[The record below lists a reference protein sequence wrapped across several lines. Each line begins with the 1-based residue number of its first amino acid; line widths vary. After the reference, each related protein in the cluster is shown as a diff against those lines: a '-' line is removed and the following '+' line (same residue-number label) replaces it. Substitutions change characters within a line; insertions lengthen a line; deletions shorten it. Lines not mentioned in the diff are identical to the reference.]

1 MKTNKSILLIKSAI
15 IAFVLTTLYS
25 VIPFQAVCAEIPNNV
40 FRFHILANS
49 DTEED
54 QTLKL
59 KVRDKVLERTKILF
73 DTANSKSD
81 AEEFVKANLE
91 TIEEIAQNEVYKNGY
106 NYPVKAEIVNMHFDT
121 RHYESYTLPAGMYD
135 ALRITIGNAK
145 GHNWWCVMFP
155 PLCFV
160 DVTSGIVPDESKEVM
175 KSNLSDEE
183 YSLISEQSADV
194 KVKFKIVEVL
204 QNFTISGIFM

>member
-1 MKTNKSILLIKSAI
+1 MLKFLTMF
-15 IAFVLTTLYS
+15 FVFTYLQ
-25 VIPFQAVCAEIPNNV
+25 IQ
-40 FRFHILANS
+40 
-49 DTEED
+49 ED

-145 GHNWWCVMFP
+145 GHNWWCVMYP
-155 PLCFV
+155 SICISTADEGKDRAK
-160 DVTSGIVPDESKEVM
+160 DV
-175 KSNLSDEE
+175 LSDDE
-183 YSLISEQSADV
+183 YSLVTDD
-194 KVKFKIVEVL
+194 KVEYKFFIVEL
-204 QNFTISGIFM
+204 FQKIFV

>member
-73 DTANSKSD
+73 DTANS
-81 AEEFVKANLE
+81 
-91 TIEEIAQNEVYKNGY
+91 QNEVYKNGY

-145 GHNWWCVMFP
+145 GHNWWCVMYP
-155 PLCFV
+155 SICISTADEGKDRAK
-160 DVTSGIVPDESKEVM
+160 DV
-175 KSNLSDEE
+175 LSDDE
-183 YSLISEQSADV
+183 YSVVTDD
-194 KVKFKIVEVL
+194 KVEYKFFIVEL
-204 QNFTISGIFM
+204 FQKIFV

>member
-1 MKTNKSILLIKSAI
+1 MHSY
-15 IAFVLTTLYS
+15 YS

-59 KVRDKVLERTKILF
+59 KVRDKVLERTKIFF

-145 GHNWWCVMFP
+145 GHNWWCVMYP
-155 PLCFV
+155 SICISTADEGKDRAK
-160 DVTSGIVPDESKEVM
+160 DV
-175 KSNLSDEE
+175 LSDDE
-183 YSLISEQSADV
+183 YSVVTDD
-194 KVKFKIVEVL
+194 KVEYKFFIVEL
-204 QNFTISGIFM
+204 FQKIFV

>member
-1 MKTNKSILLIKSAI
+1 MKTNKSTLIIKSAV
-15 IAFVLTTLYS
+15 IAFVLTVIYS
-25 VIPFQAVCAEIPNNV
+25 VIPFQVVCAEIPNDV

-49 DTEED
+49 DSEED
-54 QTLKL
+54 QALKL
-59 KVRDKVLERTKILF
+59 KVRDKVLEKTKILF

-121 RHYESYTLPAGMYD
+121 RYYESYTLPSGMYD

-145 GHNWWCVMFP
+145 GHNWWCVMYP
-155 PLCFV
+155 SICISTV
-160 DVTSGIVPDESKEVM
+160 DEGKDRAKDA
-175 KSNLSDEE
+175 LSDDE
-183 YSLISEQSADV
+183 YSVVTDN
-194 KVKFKIVEVL
+194 KVEYKFFIVEL
-204 QNFTISGIFM
+204 FQKIFVR

>member
-1 MKTNKSILLIKSAI
+1 MKTNKSILLIKSAV
-15 IAFVLTTLYS
+15 IAFILTTLYS
-25 VIPFQAVCAEIPNNV
+25 FQAVCTEIPNNV

-59 KVRDKVLERTKILF
+59 KVRDKVLEKTKILF

-81 AEEFVKANLE
+81 AEEYVKANLDA
-91 TIEEIAQNEVYKNGY
+91 IEEIAQNEVYKNGY

-145 GHNWWCVMFP
+145 GHNWWCVMYP
-155 PLCFV
+155 SICISTV
-160 DVTSGIVPDESKEVM
+160 DEG
-175 KSNLSDEE
+175 KSRARNALSDDE
-183 YSLISEQSADV
+183 YSVVTDE
-194 KVKFKIVEVL
+194 KVEYKFFIVEL
-204 QNFTISGIFM
+204 FQRIFG

>member
-15 IAFVLTTLYS
+15 IAF

-106 NYPVKAEIVNMHFDT
+106 NYPVKAEIVTLIPAITKAILCLPECTMHF
-121 RHYESYTLPAGMYD
+121 A
-135 ALRITIGNAK
+135 
-145 GHNWWCVMFP
+145 
-155 PLCFV
+155 
-160 DVTSGIVPDESKEVM
+160 
-175 KSNLSDEE
+175 
-183 YSLISEQSADV
+183 
-194 KVKFKIVEVL
+194 
-204 QNFTISGIFM
+204 

>member
-1 MKTNKSILLIKSAI
+1 M
-15 IAFVLTTLYS
+15 
-25 VIPFQAVCAEIPNNV
+25 CAEIPNNV

-54 QTLKL
+54 QALKL

-145 GHNWWCVMFP
+145 GHNWWCVMYP
-155 PLCFV
+155 SICISTADEGKDRAK
-160 DVTSGIVPDESKEVM
+160 DV
-175 KSNLSDEE
+175 LSDDE
-183 YSLISEQSADV
+183 YSVVTDD
-194 KVKFKIVEVL
+194 KVEYKFFIVEL
-204 QNFTISGIFM
+204 FQKIFV

>member
-1 MKTNKSILLIKSAI
+1 MKTNKSILLIKSAV
-15 IAFVLTTLYS
+15 IAFILTTLYS
-25 VIPFQAVCAEIPNNV
+25 VIPFQAVCTEIPNNV

-59 KVRDKVLERTKILF
+59 KVRDKVLEKTKILF

-81 AEEFVKANLE
+81 AEEFVKANLDA
-91 TIEEIAQNEVYKNGY
+91 IEEIAQNEVYKNGY
-106 NYPVKAEIVNMHFDT
+106 NYSVKAEIVNMHFDT

-145 GHNWWCVMFP
+145 GHNWWCVMYP
-155 PLCFV
+155 SICISTV
-160 DVTSGIVPDESKEVM
+160 DEG
-175 KSNLSDEE
+175 KSRAKNALSDDE
-183 YSLISEQSADV
+183 YSVVTDE
-194 KVKFKIVEVL
+194 KVEYKFFIVEL
-204 QNFTISGIFM
+204 FQKIFV

>member
-1 MKTNKSILLIKSAI
+1 MKTNKSTLLIKSAI
-15 IAFVLTTLYS
+15 IAFVLTVIYS
-25 VIPFQAVCAEIPNNV
+25 VIPFQAVCTEIPNDV

-54 QTLKL
+54 QILKL

-91 TIEEIAQNEVYKNGY
+91 TIEKIAQNEVYKNGY

-121 RHYESYTLPAGMYD
+121 RYYESYTLPSGMYD

-145 GHNWWCVMFP
+145 GHNWWCVMYP
-155 PLCFV
+155 SICISTV
-160 DVTSGIVPDESKEVM
+160 DEGKDRAKDV
-175 KSNLSDEE
+175 LSDDE
-183 YSLISEQSADV
+183 YRLVTDD
-194 KVKFKIVEVL
+194 KVEYKFFIVEL
-204 QNFTISGIFM
+204 FQKIFV